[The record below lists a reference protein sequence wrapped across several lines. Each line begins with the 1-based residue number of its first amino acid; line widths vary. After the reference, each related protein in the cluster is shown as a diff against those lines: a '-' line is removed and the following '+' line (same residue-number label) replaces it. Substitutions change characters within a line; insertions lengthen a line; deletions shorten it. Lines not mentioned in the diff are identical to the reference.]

1 MMNDQPVL
9 GILGGTG
16 LYSMPDLENVEEQY
30 LETPFGQ
37 PSGPIIKGLLNGK
50 RVAFL
55 ARHGKGHSISPSEIN
70 FRANFY
76 ALKMLGITR
85 VLSINAVG
93 SLREDFAPGDI
104 VIPDQVFDF
113 TKDRKRTFFSDGL
126 VAHISV
132 ADPFCEQLSEY
143 AYLSAKN
150 TGVIVHRGGTFITV
164 EGPRFSTKAE
174 SKVFREWGMSIIGM
188 NTAPEAFLAREA
200 EMCFAIMAHVTDY
213 DVWHISEIPVTV
225 EIVIKRILEN
235 IEISKQSVRNLVS
248 IIEPK
253 FTCNC
258 QNALENSFV
267 TDPATIPAITRD
279 KLDLLVRKYI
289 K

>member
-1 MMNDQPVL
+1 MNNQPVL

-16 LYSMPDLENVEEQY
+16 LYSMPDLTVLEEKI
-30 LETPFGQ
+30 LETPFGN
-37 PSGPIIKGLLNGK
+37 PSGPIVIGLLK
-50 RVAFL
+50 EKSVAFL
-55 ARHGKGHSISPSEIN
+55 ARHGKGHTISPSEIN

-76 ALKMLGITR
+76 ALKMLGVSR

-93 SLREDFAPGDI
+93 SLREDYSPGDI

-132 ADPFCEQLSEY
+132 ADPFCPQLSEDVFT
-143 AYLSAKN
+143 STKQ
-150 TGVIVHRGGTFITV
+150 TGVTVHRGGTFLTV

-174 SKVFREWGMSIIGM
+174 SKVFRNWGMSIIGM

-213 DVWHISEIPVTV
+213 DVWHISEVPVTV
-225 EIVIKRILEN
+225 DIVIKRILEN

-248 IIEPK
+248 SIKPQV
-253 FTCNC
+253 TCDC
-258 QNALENSFV
+258 QNALENAFV
-267 TDPATIPAITRD
+267 TDPAAIPATTRK
-279 KLDLLVRKYI
+279 KLDLLVNKYI